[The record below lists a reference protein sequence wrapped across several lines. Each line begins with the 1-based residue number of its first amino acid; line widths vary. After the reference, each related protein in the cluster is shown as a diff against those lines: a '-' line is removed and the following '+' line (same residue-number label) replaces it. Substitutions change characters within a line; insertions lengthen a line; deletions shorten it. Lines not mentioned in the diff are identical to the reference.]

1 MTEKW
6 GVHICESLQ
15 HFQSPVFTWTKTG
28 SALKT
33 IKNML
38 YKEKVSLYQLDVLL
52 CVCEDGSMRAAIV
65 GLGLN
70 N

>member
-6 GVHICESLQ
+6 GVHICESLR
-15 HFQSPVFTWTKTG
+15 HFQSPVFTQTKTG
-28 SALKT
+28 IVLIT

-38 YKEKVSLYQLDVLL
+38 YKEKVSSYLLEVLL